1 MATVDAE
8 FSNQHFMSRPNLI
21 TGTSGQYND
30 EFNDEAHQKTGF
42 PGTRRIQR
50 HVAWNS
56 VPIVHNLPGSVDDEF
71 FDDHGI
77 VTKVDVSMVRNASAN
92 ALKALV
98 LKENDSQVEVT
109 VDNCIKVRETHCALK
124 HFIFINIVLQSY
136 FP

>member
-8 FSNQHFMSRPNLI
+8 LSKEYFMSRPNHI

-30 EFNDEAHQKTGF
+30 EFNDEAHQKTGI

-77 VTKVDVSMVRNASAN
+77 VTRVDLSMVRNASAN
-92 ALKALV
+92 SLKALV
-98 LKENDSQVEVT
+98 SKENDSEVEVT
-109 VDNCIKVRETHCALK
+109 ADNCIRVR
-124 HFIFINIVLQSY
+124 
-136 FP
+136 